1 MCSFIKNNY
10 FICIQQM
17 TKSILIHE
25 DLDHIEEVEVDI
37 SPSKNEIFKI
47 LKGRQ
52 TFIGQWEDLDV
63 VIMKAEDGKV
73 MNMNT
78 LPPPFDD
85 EKVMGK
91 ILLLRMDEHSEPQDF
106 SLEEYNSFLLRNEC
120 VVV

>member
-1 MCSFIKNNY
+1 
-10 FICIQQM
+10 M